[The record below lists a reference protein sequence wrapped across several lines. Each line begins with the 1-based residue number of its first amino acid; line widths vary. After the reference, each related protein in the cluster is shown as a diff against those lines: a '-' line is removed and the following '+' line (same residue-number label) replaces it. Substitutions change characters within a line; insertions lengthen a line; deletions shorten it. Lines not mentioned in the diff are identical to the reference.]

1 MTTDMYQPMLP
12 LWDEPP
18 TERSDPPPAPLSPPG
33 PPPIITAEHV
43 TGPLG
48 MHMLIDLGILI
59 PLDDAH
65 AYRRDDGDSLY
76 GRAAITAA
84 ALPKRITSMTVCG
97 ATAAWVWHGGDFPA
111 TVDILSSSH
120 HRTRVFGRPIRTR
133 ARRVPADQIT
143 SIGTLS
149 LTTPERT
156 ACDLALSPI
165 EEIRAHSW
173 QPVIAELMKQYDFG
187 PQPCLDILDGC
198 SYLHTAKQARDV
210 LTDFACIA
218 CPRKDPPCLPPAGET
233 RAPAAGSPP
242 PRARANTTGRHAR
255 STHRRRRSH

>member
-12 LWDEPP
+12 LWDEP
-18 TERSDPPPAPLSPPG
+18 
-33 PPPIITAEHV
+33 AEHV

-97 ATAAWVWHGGDFPA
+97 ATAAWVWHGGDFPT

-187 PQPCLDILDGC
+187 PQPCLNILDGC

-218 CPRKDPPCLPPAGET
+218 
-233 RAPAAGSPP
+233 
-242 PRARANTTGRHAR
+242 
-255 STHRRRRSH
+255 

>member
-18 TERSDPPPAPLSPPG
+18 AECRAPQATADEPDAPPPPSGL
-33 PPPIITAEHV
+33 PPIITAEHV

-48 MHMLIDLGILI
+48 MHMLIRLGILI
-59 PLDDAH
+59 PLDDVH
-65 AYRRDDGDSLY
+65 AYRREDGESLY

-84 ALPKRITSMTVCG
+84 ALPTRITAMTVCG
-97 ATAAWVWHGGDFPA
+97 ATAAWVWHGGDFPT

-143 SIGTLS
+143 TIGTLS

-173 QPVIAELMKQYDFG
+173 QPVIADLMKQYDFG
-187 PQPCLDILDGC
+187 LQPCLNILDGC
-198 SYLHTAKQARDV
+198 SYLHTAKQARAV
-210 LTDFACIA
+210 LTDFACA
-218 CPRKDPPCLPPAGET
+218 V
-233 RAPAAGSPP
+233 
-242 PRARANTTGRHAR
+242 
-255 STHRRRRSH
+255 